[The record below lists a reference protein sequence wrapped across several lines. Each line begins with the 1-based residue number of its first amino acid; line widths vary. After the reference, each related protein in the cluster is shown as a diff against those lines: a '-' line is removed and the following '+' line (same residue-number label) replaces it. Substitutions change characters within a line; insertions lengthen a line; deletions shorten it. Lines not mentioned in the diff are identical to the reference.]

1 MNENVIDSFKSAN
14 VEEQAA
20 VQAGSP
26 SEVPSK
32 KQREE
37 DQGKRPLQGKS
48 RRISKVREGKL
59 AKKKNTY
66 ISKIKVLMN
75 RIAKTNA
82 EKSQEFLST
91 NISEMERK
99 RYDFKVKKED
109 SSSGG
114 HNGVEEKPSGATSI
128 TDKQDTID
136 KILMQNFNE
145 DNDLNSHKLERNRE
159 SARNSRKR
167 KKIYIELLERKVV
180 ELNEENQNLRKH
192 LDENVNL
199 AKSQFQSKILNTL
212 VSERN
217 NLFEKL
223 EKSMRSG
230 ADQSEVDLLLDS
242 MRLRFGANGKERV
255 NAINYLFNQIVDIFI
270 PLHMKYV
277 LWIAT
282 EGKHVFDNSA
292 NQDMLLQNFFRPNSS
307 MDVRQ
312 RVEGQDDSWT
322 RIMEDVNLTQDQ
334 RTNMMKYRR
343 KLVIQKGRLDNMI
356 KTLNQ
361 LRVDI
366 LKETTSLQN
375 AVDDMRRIL
384 SPFQVA
390 KALMLLEK
398 VISFEIQELFRRGT
412 RGSFQRKSFGRAL

>member
-343 KLVIQKGRLDNMI
+343 KLVIQKGRLD
-356 KTLNQ
+356 K
-361 LRVDI
+361 
-366 LKETTSLQN
+366 
-375 AVDDMRRIL
+375 
-384 SPFQVA
+384 
-390 KALMLLEK
+390 
-398 VISFEIQELFRRGT
+398 
-412 RGSFQRKSFGRAL
+412 